1 MNQFNLNTLN
11 LNLIRVLEALL
22 NERSVSKA
30 ADKLCLTQPA
40 VSHGLKKL
48 RDIFKDEILLR
59 TNNGMELT
67 TKAKELKQ
75 QVSRVLCEVEN
86 LFAEDREFDPIS
98 FSHTFKI
105 GLIGEFGDMVILPI
119 LMKWIDQNRSSITI
133 EAKHLNESAALEA
146 IESGEIDIG
155 IGYFKKLPKSVVSDI
170 LLESDFSCVVR
181 KKHPLAKI
189 SKPTKQ
195 DYLQYG
201 HVLTSFHEQNSVG
214 GDKRRIQLSIDQRA
228 CLPKVIQ
235 DTDMIA
241 TISDGYAQLLQR
253 DYNLHRFACPY
264 RFPKIEIK
272 LCRHK
277 GSLSQKS
284 LIWLVDLILSIAKS

>member
-1 MNQFNLNTLN
+1 MNQFNIKTLN

-48 RDIFKDEILLR
+48 RDIFNDEILLR
-59 TNNGMELT
+59 TNKGMELT
-67 TKAKELKQ
+67 SKAKELRL
-75 QVSRVLCEVEN
+75 QVSRVLGEVEN
-86 LFAEDREFDPIS
+86 LFAEDREFDPVSIT
-98 FSHTFKI
+98 HTFKI
-105 GLIGEFGDMVILPI
+105 GLIGEFGDMAILPRI
-119 LMKWIDQNRSSITI
+119 MKWIDQNRSSITI

-170 LLESDFSCVVR
+170 LLESNFSCVVR

-201 HVLTSFHEQNSVG
+201 HVLTSFHEPHPVG
-214 GDKRRIQLSIDQRA
+214 GDKRRIQLNIDQRA

-235 DTDMIA
+235 DTNMIA

-253 DYNLHRFACPY
+253 DYDLHRFACPY
-264 RFPKIEIK
+264 RLPKITIK

-277 GSLSQKS
+277 RSLSQKS
-284 LIWLVDLILSIAKS
+284 LIWLVDLILAISKS